1 MAVSFERL
9 GDVLRNTRERL
20 GLSQQA
26 AAEAAGLNRVVL
38 NYYETGARQ
47 PSLSNLAS
55 LARTYGVP
63 VTDLLEG
70 LEPQLAVEP
79 SEVLFRASSAEL
91 PEGSRLGIHRFS
103 GLVRTFAE
111 LAHDLKV
118 GLPGKQQ
125 SSLLPPVPP
134 RTGRIEAVRLARV
147 ARERLGL
154 GHGPLG
160 DAFHVLDDQA
170 LIFRVALGPDL
181 NSTPSGLFYNHPE
194 VGFCVVV
201 NSDMTFGRQVFT
213 LVHELCHG
221 WFHSH
226 ERDFWISFVGSTAA
240 RERSCDAFTGEFLVP
255 SDGLAHAVRE
265 LEETGEGIDP
275 ISAVHLQ
282 RYFGVSYATIL
293 VRLRQEGLIS
303 PDQYENLSGVSSSK
317 LALSLGYEVHPADLG
332 DYDLPPLERLPA
344 QMLRLLA
351 RAVREGTI
359 TRGDAAESLGLSLEE
374 ALILTQQ
381 PRADDQDR
389 AAVVDMER
397 AVRIER

>member
-55 LARTYGVP
+55 LARSYGVP
-63 VTDLLEG
+63 VADLLEG
-70 LEPQLAVEP
+70 LEPQPAIEP
-79 SEVLFRASSAEL
+79 SEVLSRASSAEL

-103 GLVRTFAE
+103 GLVRTFVE

-118 GLPGKQQ
+118 ALPGKQQ
-125 SSLLPPVPP
+125 SSLPQVPP
-134 RTGRIEAVRLARV
+134 RTGRIEAVRLARA

-154 GHGPLG
+154 GHGPIG

-170 LIFRVALGPDL
+170 LIFRVALGSDL

-213 LVHELCHG
+213 LVHELCHA

-226 ERDFWISFVGSTAA
+226 EVDAWISFVGSTAA
-240 RERSCDAFTGEFLVP
+240 RERFCDFFTGEFLVP
-255 SDGLAHAVRE
+255 SDGLSHAVRE

-303 PDQYENLSGVSSSK
+303 PGQYENLSGVSSSK
-317 LALSLGYEVHPADLG
+317 LALSLAYEVHPADLG
-332 DYDLPPLERLPA
+332 DYDLPPLERLPD

-351 RAVREGTI
+351 RAVSEGTI
-359 TRGDAAESLGLSLEE
+359 TRGDAAETLGLSLEE
-374 ALILTQQ
+374 VLILTQQ
-381 PRADDQDR
+381 PRADDRDR